1 MAETTV
7 RRRSDLVDYA
17 SQKWAKELSVWTI
30 GRLLKSAGYV
40 WKRMR
45 KSCKYHRDEV
55 LFEFF
60 QHEMN
65 KLKALEDQGEIDLFF
80 YDEAGFSLQAVVPYA
95 WQERGKTQTIA
106 SSQGGNSTVMAMIS
120 RKGQFSYQLKTKA
133 PKSQDVIDFID
144 QMQIKKKT
152 IIVMDQAPTHTARA
166 FKERMNKWKEK
177 DLYIQFLPK
186 ASPELN
192 IIEML
197 WRKIKYQ
204 WLPREAYQS
213 LKSMRMHLAVILEHM
228 GKDYQIHFA

>member
-1 MAETTV
+1 MAETTI

-17 SQKWAKELSVWTI
+17 SKKWAKKLSVWTI
-30 GRLLKSAGYV
+30 GRLLRSAGYV

-45 KSCKYHRDEV
+45 KSCEFGRDEV
-55 LFEFF
+55 LFGFF
-60 QHEMN
+60 KEEIK
-65 KLKALEDQGEIDLFF
+65 KLKVLEDQGEIDLFF

-95 WQERGKTQTIA
+95 WQKIGTTQTIA
-106 SSQGGNSTVMAMIS
+106 SSQGGNSTVMGMIS
-120 RKGQFSYQLKTKA
+120 RKGGFNYQLKTKA
-133 PKSQDVIDFID
+133 PKAQDVIDFID
-144 QMQIKKKT
+144 QMEIKKKT
-152 IIVMDQAPTHTARA
+152 IIVMDQAPTHTAKA
-166 FKERMNKWKEK
+166 FKERMISWKK
-177 DLYIQFLPK
+177 KGLYIQFLPK

-213 LKSMRMHLAVILEHM
+213 LKLLRMHLQVILDHI